1 MNLLS
6 VVGLPETSSANNP
19 VNLGGPLLTWLAV
32 HLVIVLAQ
40 AVREREREREI
51 FDLYIETLKFAKTSG
66 VNTSGAPRLFILE
79 KYSIHMY
86 IHDIHHIL

>member
-40 AVREREREREI
+40 AVRERV
-51 FDLYIETLKFAKTSG
+51 DLSIETLKFAKTSG
-66 VNTSGAPRLFILE
+66 VNASGAPRIFILE